1 MSWMIFMMGLGAA
14 FLFNRHLTKND
25 KWNFRMRY
33 KMFCMISMLFCSTGT
48 WGKRKKKTEL
58 EDEAQ
63 HKTSWMIFTMGAGFL
78 FNRHLG
84 EKNNN
89 NKTDR
94 NMRHKTTQDI
104 LDELHDGSSLFV
116 QQAPE
121 KEKMTDRTSG

>member
-1 MSWMIFMMGLGAA
+1 
-14 FLFNRHLTKND
+14 
-25 KWNFRMRY
+25 
-33 KMFCMISMLFCSTGT
+33 
-48 WGKRKKKTEL
+48 
-58 EDEAQ
+58 
-63 HKTSWMIFTMGAGFL
+63 MIFTMVAGFL

-94 NMRHKTTQDI
+94 NMRHTRTQDI